1 MAPASVGPVKAMIL
15 STRSDE
21 IQRLI
26 LDLMDHG
33 REDIRDRLEDFAQA
47 HDIPL

>member
-1 MAPASVGPVKAMIL
+1 MAPASIGPVKAMIL
-15 STRSDE
+15 ATRADE
-21 IQRLI
+21 IQRLV

-33 REDIRDRLEDFAQA
+33 RQDIRPRLVDFARA